1 MTKKSNNETEVKPM
15 MTSFASSPYTTTEQS
30 SRTRRNVGGQIERT
44 NKFENID
51 NGLVPFKY
59 SKGVNNKS
67 SLNVREAVVL
77 CQKAYYNFSVFR
89 NIIDLMTE
97 FSATRLYFTG
107 GSKKSRN
114 FLEALFKKIDMQSFL
129 DRFFREYY
137 RSGNVFIHRFDTKL
151 QPEDFK
157 KVTQT
162 YGNSRLLAQEED
174 GTLPSRY
181 IVLNPAD
188 IQMGGN
194 ISFFSG
200 VYHKVLSDYELERL
214 KNPRTEEDKEVYDSL
229 DDETKKALKQRNIGV
244 VTIRLEKDKVTPVFY
259 KKQDYEPFSV
269 PMGFPVLEDINWKAE
284 MKKMDM
290 AITRTTNQAILLI
303 TMGSELK
310 DGSLNVNQRSI
321 ETMQKLFENQSVGK
335 VLVSDYTT
343 QAKFVVPDIA
353 SILDPKK
360 YNVVNQDIQMGLNN
374 ILIGEEKFANTSI
387 KVQVF
392 IERLKQGRDA
402 FLNQFLIPEIKRVSK
417 TLGFK
422 NYPEPHFQEIELKDK
437 TTWNRVVAQLLQ
449 YGILTA
455 DEGLEAMNSGRLP
468 EPEESVESQKKF
480 KELRDEGYYNPLIG
494 GNEKEE
500 EGRPD
505 GSKSPQTT
513 KKISPIGE
521 NTVGKEKFSI
531 DKIKENLL
539 LAQKLESEIQ
549 EQLKTKYDNK
559 RVTNKIRSLA
569 EEICQVVM
577 ANEMPEQWL
586 EKVEGYIDNPIDTN
600 HNKISEVQTIACEHQ
615 VDDYLASLLH
625 ASKI

>member
-1 MTKKSNNETEVKPM
+1 MTKKSNNKTEVEPM

-586 EKVEGYIDNPIDTN
+586 EKVVDYIDNPIDTN
-600 HNKISEVQTIACEHQ
+600 HNKISEVQAIACEHQ

>member
-586 EKVEGYIDNPIDTN
+586 EKVVDYIDNPIDTN

>member
-1 MTKKSNNETEVKPM
+1 MQKKNNNTEDIKPM
-15 MTSFASSPYTTTEQS
+15 MTSFAASPYTTTNQS
-30 SRTRRNVGGQIERT
+30 TRTRRNVGGQVERT
-44 NKFENID
+44 NRFENIE
-51 NGLVPFKY
+51 NGLIPYKY

-67 SLNVREAVVL
+67 SLDVRDAVVL

-89 NIIDLMTE
+89 NVIDLMTE
-97 FSATRLYFTG
+97 FSATKLYFTG
-107 GSKKSRN
+107 GSKKSKN

-137 RSGNVFIHRFDTKL
+137 RSGNVFIHRFDTKI

-157 KVTQT
+157 KITQT
-162 YGNSRLLAQEED
+162 YGISRSLAQIDNE
-174 GTLPSRY
+174 TLPSRY

-200 VYHKVLSDYELERL
+200 MYYKVLSDYELERL
-214 KNPRTEEDKEVYDSL
+214 KNPRTEEDREVYDSL
-229 DDETKKALKQRNIGV
+229 DDETKKALQQRNIGMLS
-244 VTIRLEKDKVTPVFY
+244 IRLDKEKCTPVFY

-269 PMGFPVLEDINWKAE
+269 PMGFPVLEDINWKSE

-303 TMGSELK
+303 TMGAELK

-343 QAKFVVPDIA
+343 QAKFVIPDIA
-353 SILDPKK
+353 SILDPRK
-360 YNVVNQDIQMGLNN
+360 YSVVNQDIQMGLNN
-374 ILIGEEKFANTSI
+374 ILVGEEKFANTSI

-402 FLNQFLIPEIKRVSK
+402 FLNQFLIPEIKRVCK
-417 TLGFK
+417 ALGFK
-422 NYPEPHFQEIELKDK
+422 NYPEPNFQEIELKDK

-449 YGILTA
+449 YGVLTA
-455 DEGLEAMNSGRLP
+455 EEGLEAIESGRLP
-468 EPEESVESQKKF
+468 EPSESVESQKKF
-480 KELRDEGYYNPLIG
+480 KDLKEDGLYSPLIG
-494 GNEKEE
+494 GPQEA
-500 EGRPD
+500 GRPE
-505 GSKSPQTT
+505 GEKSPQTT
-513 KKISPIGE
+513 KKVSPVGE
-521 NTVGKEKFSI
+521 KTVGNVKFSVE
-531 DKIKENLL
+531 KIKENLL
-539 LAQKLESEIQ
+539 LAQKLESEVQ
-549 EQLKTKYDNK
+549 EQLKLKYDNK
-559 RVTNKIRSLA
+559 RVTNKIRSMSD
-569 EEICQVVM
+569 EICKIVM
-577 ANEMPEQWL
+577 ANESPEKWV
-586 EKVEGYIDNPIDTN
+586 EKVGDYIVNPTDTN
-600 HNKISEVQTIACEHQ
+600 NNKIKEVQDIACEHQ